1 MQIFTALF
9 FGVSSAIAAIL
20 LHQSLPPLGLILGLT
35 LSYFSIWYVGRNTG
49 KRMYKAVAVFIW
61 IAVIARAGS
70 FGVGQELLIQGD
82 SVGAA
87 LLVLGL
93 LSVTAAAA
101 RRP

>member
-1 MQIFTALF
+1 MQIVTALF

-35 LSYFSIWYVGRNTG
+35 LSYYSIWYVGRYTG
-49 KRMYKAVAVFIW
+49 KRIYKAVAVFIW

-82 SVGAA
+82 SAGAA

>member
-1 MQIFTALF
+1 MQIATALF
-9 FGVSSAIAAIL
+9 FGVSSAVASIL
-20 LHQSLPPLGLILGLT
+20 LHQSLPPFGLILGLT
-35 LSYFSIWYVGRNTG
+35 LSYFSIWYVGRYTG
-49 KRMYKAVAVFIW
+49 KRMYKVVALFIW